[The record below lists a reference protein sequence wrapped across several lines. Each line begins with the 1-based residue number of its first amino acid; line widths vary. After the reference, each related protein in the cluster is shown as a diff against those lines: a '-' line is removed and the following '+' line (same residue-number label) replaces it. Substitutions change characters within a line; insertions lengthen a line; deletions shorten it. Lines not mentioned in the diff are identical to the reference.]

1 MHTMEGNTGAFETLL
16 KSIRTDVRSSSEIA
30 RLAGVSQPTVSRI
43 RNAKGNRVRQSSSFN
58 KLCIFY
64 GIQLSV
70 GSLSTD
76 SYNEI
81 LRDAIID
88 AWDGTQPHGRALL
101 AVIHGLKDLRNVT

>member
-1 MHTMEGNTGAFETLL
+1 MHTMEDNTGAFETLL
-16 KSIRTDVRSSSEIA
+16 KLIQADERSSSYIA
-30 RLAGVSQPTVSRI
+30 RLAGVSQPTVSRL
-43 RNAKGNRVRQSSSFN
+43 RNAKGNRVRQSASFN

-70 GSLSTD
+70 GTLGVD

-101 AVIHGLKDLRNVT
+101 AVIHGLKDLRNAT